1 MGSADHWQGRVTF
14 EDRYVRFDGGTG
26 DNRPHSHVAIQVV
39 IGADCRVELAN
50 GRQFVGPGI
59 VVRPHVP
66 HRLLPLAQGR
76 VYLVEPT
83 SDIGAALL
91 ASLPDEPVQ
100 LVDDIQ
106 RRLDRLLDARLA
118 EPIDPRLQA
127 AINLLSGPAALQN
140 DLAGIAR
147 KVGLSPERLRAI
159 AARQLGMTLAG
170 WRRWAAVRRACEA
183 MIDGATPA
191 EAALLGGFSD
201 QAHFTRTTRSM
212 LGITPAA
219 LAQVVA

>member
-1 MGSADHWQGRVTF
+1 MGKADHWQGQATF

-26 DNRPHSHVAIQVV
+26 DNRPHSHIAIQVV
-39 IGADCRVELAN
+39 IGADCRVELAD
-50 GRQFVGPGI
+50 GRQFAGSGI
-59 VVRPHVP
+59 VVRPHVR

-127 AINLLSGPAALQN
+127 AINLLGGPAALQN